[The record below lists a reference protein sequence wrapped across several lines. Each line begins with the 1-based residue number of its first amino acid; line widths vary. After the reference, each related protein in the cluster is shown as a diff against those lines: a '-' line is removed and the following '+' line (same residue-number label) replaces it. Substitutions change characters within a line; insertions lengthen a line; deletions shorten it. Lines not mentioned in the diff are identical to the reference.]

1 MAAGRP
7 KSLDVEAS
15 LPVIVRLFWRDGFD
29 RLTLDDVASELGV
42 TKPTLYRALGDKEG
56 IFSRAIEAYYEA
68 HIRPGEERL
77 EAAPTLRRG
86 LEGCFATS
94 MERILDDS
102 NPQGCF
108 LTDTTLRGAFTT
120 GPVAQTLGTIQSR
133 TAELLMRRIQ
143 GAIAN
148 GELDPTVNPST
159 VLNYVM
165 AQFAAISALSRA
177 SPGRAELERAV
188 GFMLNGLPW
197 AKQRD
202 RGGH

>member
-7 KSLDVEAS
+7 RALDVEAS

-29 RLTLDDVASELGV
+29 RLTLDDVASQLGV
-42 TKPTLYRALGDKEG
+42 TKPTLCRALGDKEG
-56 IFSRAIEAYYEA
+56 IFSRAIEAYYQT

-94 MERILDDS
+94 VERMLDET

-108 LTDTTLRGAFTT
+108 LTDTTLLGAFTT

-133 TAELLMRRIQ
+133 TAALLMRRIQ
-143 GAIAN
+143 DAIDD
-148 GELDPTVNPST
+148 GELAADVEPTT

-177 SPGRAELERAV
+177 SPSRPQLERAV
-188 GFMLNGLPW
+188 GFMLDGLPW
-197 AKQRD
+197 A
-202 RGGH
+202 